1 MKKVLIAIDD
11 SPIAQKIAKTGYA
24 LAQAMGAQTIL
35 LHVVSDV
42 PFYSSFKYSPVIGF
56 EGFNKAIES
65 VTWQQLEEVA
75 GNFLDNLKEI
85 LGDQNIETLVKQ
97 GDFGNT
103 ILETAKEEG
112 ADMIVM
118 GTHGRRGLEKILV
131 GSVAEKVLQRT
142 LIPLFIV
149 PAKYH

>member
-85 LGDQNIETLVKQ
+85 LGGQNIETLVKQ

-103 ILETAKEEG
+103 ILETAREEG

-118 GTHGRRGLEKILV
+118 GTHSRRGLEKILV
-131 GSVAEKVLQRT
+131 GSVAEKVLRRT

-149 PAKYH
+149 PAKS

>member
-1 MKKVLIAIDD
+1 MKKVLIAIDE
-11 SPIAQKIAKTGYA
+11 SPIAQKIAKTGHA
-24 LAQAMGAQTIL
+24 LAKAMDAQTIL

-42 PFYSSFKYSPVIGF
+42 PFYSSLNYSPVISLDGL
-56 EGFNKAIES
+56 NNAIES

-75 GNFLDNLKEI
+75 SNYLDNLKEV
-85 LGDQNIETLVKQ
+85 LGGQNIETLVKQ

-112 ADMIVM
+112 VNIIVM
-118 GTHGRRGLEKILV
+118 GTHNRRGLEKILV
-131 GSVAEKVLQRT
+131 GSVAQKVLRHS

-149 PAKYH
+149 PTRT

>member
-24 LAQAMGAQTIL
+24 LAQATGAQTIL

>member
-112 ADMIVM
+112 VNIIVM
-118 GTHGRRGLEKILV
+118 GTHNRRGLEKILV
-131 GSVAEKVLQRT
+131 GSVAQKVLRHS

-149 PAKYH
+149 PTRT

>member
-75 GNFLDNLKEI
+75 GNFLDL
-85 LGDQNIETLVKQ
+85 
-97 GDFGNT
+97 
-103 ILETAKEEG
+103 
-112 ADMIVM
+112 
-118 GTHGRRGLEKILV
+118 
-131 GSVAEKVLQRT
+131 S
-142 LIPLFIV
+142 LIHI
-149 PAKYH
+149 